1 MRLKSVTIEGPPTLM
16 RELRNEVRNHMRTQS
31 AYYRDLLRLVA
42 GRPLVAGERP
52 GMVEVTFE
60 LSQYMRRT
68 KMRNKVLPIIAELA
82 VRKNIPE
89 QARQVQLLYKDG
101 KGTVIEL

>member
-31 AYYRDLLRLVA
+31 AFYKDMLRLVA
-42 GRPLVAGERP
+42 GRPLVVGERP

-60 LSQYMRRT
+60 LAKLMRRQ
-68 KMRNKVLPIIAELA
+68 RLRDKVLALVAELA
-82 VRKNIPE
+82 LRKNIPE
-89 QARQVQLLYKDG
+89 QARHVQLLYKDG
-101 KGTVIEL
+101 KGTVIEI

>member
-1 MRLKSVTIEGPPTLM
+1 MRLKTVTIEGPPTLM
-16 RELRNEVRNHMRTQS
+16 RALRNEVRNHVRTHS
-31 AYYRDLLRLVA
+31 PYYKDLLRLVA

-52 GMVEVTFE
+52 GMLEITFE
-60 LSQYMRRT
+60 LSKFMRRQ
-68 KMRNKVLPIIAELA
+68 KLRRKLLPMVAELA
-82 VRKNIPE
+82 LRKNVPE